1 MADLIVLQKWDCWDG
16 LCWCL
21 ILGFVVA
28 TILRFGYGIVCT
40 PKSQG
45 EASRRNVVFIVTGAK
60 PSCRRSGE
68 SGTKAEDL

>member
-16 LCWCL
+16 MCWCL
-21 ILGFVVA
+21 ILGFVLG
-28 TILRFGYGIVCT
+28 TILRFGYGIVGT

-45 EASRRNVVFIVTGAK
+45 PRQAAETSLNVTGAK